1 MATEF
6 TKIGQA
12 HRREARLLQSTTVPM
27 KGKSVLV
34 TGGARRIG
42 RAIALAMAAAGADV
56 AFTYRSSAEDARQTM
71 AGLKT
76 RGVRALALRCDVR
89 QEKSVVA
96 TLGQLREK
104 FGGLDVLVNN
114 AGAYDT
120 LDFEQISARQWD
132 DMFAVNTRGP
142 FLMSR
147 LAAAL
152 LRARKG
158 RIVNI
163 ASLGGLRPWAS
174 HAHYCASKAA
184 LIMLTQVM
192 AKALAPEI
200 SVNCVSPGMIS
211 TGGSQ
216 PTAFLR
222 HVARKTPMK
231 RAGTP
236 AEVAAA
242 VLFFATGPHFIT
254 GQVLGV
260 DGGLGLES

>member
-1 MATEF
+1 
-6 TKIGQA
+6 
-12 HRREARLLQSTTVPM
+12 M

-56 AFTYRSSAEDARQTM
+56 AFTYLTSAEDARRTL
-71 AGLKT
+71 ADVKA
-76 RGVRALALRCDVR
+76 RSVRALALRCDVR
-89 QEKSVVA
+89 DEKDIA
-96 TLGQLREK
+96 AALRRLKAKLGS
-104 FGGLDVLVNN
+104 LDVLVNN

-120 LDFEQISARQWD
+120 IDFEKLTARQWD
-132 DMFAVNTRGP
+132 DMFATNTRGP
-142 FLMSR
+142 FLTSR
-147 LAAAL
+147 LAAPL
-152 LRARKG
+152 LRSRQG
-158 RIVNI
+158 RIINI

-174 HAHYCASKAA
+174 HAHYCSSKAA

-192 AKALAPEI
+192 AKALAPEV

-222 HVARKTPMK
+222 HVAQKTPMK

-242 VLFFATGPHFIT
+242 VMFFATGPHFIT

>member
-1 MATEF
+1 MP
-6 TKIGQA
+6 
-12 HRREARLLQSTTVPM
+12 L
-27 KGKSVLV
+27 KGKAVLI

-42 RAIALAMAAAGADV
+42 RAIGLAMAAAGADV
-56 AFTYRSSAEDARQTM
+56 AFTYLTSAEDAGQTL
-71 AGLKT
+71 AELKA
-76 RGVRALALRCDVR
+76 RGVRGLALRCDVR
-89 QEKSVVA
+89 DEKSA
-96 TLGQLREK
+96 AAGLRQLKAK
-104 FGGLDVLVNN
+104 FGGLDVLINN

-120 LDFEQISARQWD
+120 IDFEKITARQWD
-132 DMFAVNTRGP
+132 DMFATNTRGP

-147 LAAAL
+147 LAAPL

-222 HVARKTPMK
+222 HVAKKTPMK

-242 VLFFATGPHFIT
+242 VMFFATGPHFIT

>member
-1 MATEF
+1 
-6 TKIGQA
+6 
-12 HRREARLLQSTTVPM
+12 M
-27 KGKSVLV
+27 KGKAVLI

-56 AFTYRSSAEDARQTM
+56 AFTYLTSAEDARQTLEE
-71 AGLKT
+71 LKA
-76 RGVRALALRCDVR
+76 RGVRGLALRCDVR
-89 QEKSVVA
+89 REKSVA
-96 TLGQLREK
+96 AALRRVKTK
-104 FGGLDVLVNN
+104 FGGLDILTNN

-120 LDFEQISARQWD
+120 IDFDQITVRQWD
-132 DMFAVNTRGP
+132 DMFATNTRGP

-147 LAAAL
+147 LAAPL
-152 LRARKG
+152 LRARRG

-192 AKALAPEI
+192 AKSLAPEI

-222 HVARKTPMK
+222 HVAKKTPMK

-242 VLFFATGPHFIT
+242 VMFFATGPHFIT